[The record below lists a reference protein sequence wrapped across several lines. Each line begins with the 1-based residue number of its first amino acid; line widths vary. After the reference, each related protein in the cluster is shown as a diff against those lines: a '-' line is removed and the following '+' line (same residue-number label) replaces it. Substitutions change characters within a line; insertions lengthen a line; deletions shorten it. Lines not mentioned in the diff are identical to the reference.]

1 MFATVT
7 QDFLFKDTAMKKL
20 LISAALLPFL
30 AGQAAAAPVIELELG
45 GFMMFYGTYA
55 HQKKS
60 AKVPMSVSFPPLSAQ
75 TKAIGDYNTF
85 DLMGDA
91 EIYFT
96 GSHTFE
102 NGMKAG
108 AVVQLEA
115 GTDSNTSNQVID
127 ETYMTF
133 DSKIGRIIAGNV
145 KNASNMMAVRSPTAS
160 LMGFQETD
168 FTRLI
173 SVPALF
179 SYNKATYATLDD
191 ISTKLSYITP
201 EIGGFSF
208 GISLMPGNKVKGKD
222 ADNLLIPKDGIKIFK
237 RGVDATALY
246 THDFDGVRMDVSGS
260 FSSYKPNLKANDI
273 NAKESNLNEYGA
285 GIAFAVGE
293 WSFGGSYHFVNSSRF
308 AAEAALAVQT
318 MGAHGSSWEAGVKY
332 ENNAFAASAN
342 FMQSRADSFTAN
354 GKDDYTQYQLSA
366 RYTFAAGVDGFVDAA
381 YLRFKSAS
389 DDRALSNQGFAASA
403 GVKLTF

>member
-55 HQKKS
+55 RQKKS

-133 DSKIGRIIAGNV
+133 DSKIGRIIAG
-145 KNASNMMAVRSPTAS
+145 K
-160 LMGFQETD
+160 
-168 FTRLI
+168 
-173 SVPALF
+173 
-179 SYNKATYATLDD
+179 
-191 ISTKLSYITP
+191 
-201 EIGGFSF
+201 IG
-208 GISLMPGNKVKGKD
+208 
-222 ADNLLIPKDGIKIFK
+222 
-237 RGVDATALY
+237 R
-246 THDFDGVRMDVSGS
+246 
-260 FSSYKPNLKANDI
+260 
-273 NAKESNLNEYGA
+273 
-285 GIAFAVGE
+285 
-293 WSFGGSYHFVNSSRF
+293 
-308 AAEAALAVQT
+308 
-318 MGAHGSSWEAGVKY
+318 AHV
-332 ENNAFAASAN
+332 
-342 FMQSRADSFTAN
+342 
-354 GKDDYTQYQLSA
+354 
-366 RYTFAAGVDGFVDAA
+366 
-381 YLRFKSAS
+381 
-389 DDRALSNQGFAASA
+389 
-403 GVKLTF
+403 

>member
-1 MFATVT
+1 
-7 QDFLFKDTAMKKL
+7 MKKL
-20 LISAALLPFL
+20 LLSAAILPLL
-30 AGQAAAAPVIELELG
+30 AGQASAAPAVELELG

-55 HQKKS
+55 RQKKS
-60 AKVPMSVSFPPLSAQ
+60 AQVPMTLSFPPLTAQ
-75 TKAIGDYNTF
+75 TKAVGDYNAV

-96 GSHTFE
+96 GSHTFD
-102 NGMKAG
+102 NGMKISAM
-108 AVVQLEA
+108 VQLEA

-145 KNASNMMAVRSPTAS
+145 KNASNMLAVRSPTAS

-173 SVPALF
+173 AVPALF
-179 SYNKATYATLDD
+179 AYNKATYATLDD

-222 ADNLLIPKDGIKIFK
+222 ADNLLIPKDGLKIFK

-246 THDFDGVRMDVSGS
+246 SHAFNGVKMDVSAS
-260 FSSYKPNLKANDI
+260 FSSYTPNLKANGI
-273 NAKESNLNEYGA
+273 AARESNLNEYGA
-285 GIAFAVGE
+285 GVAFAVE
-293 WSFGGSYHFVNSSRF
+293 KWSFGGSYHFVNSGRF

-318 MGAHGSSWEAGVKY
+318 MGAHGASWETGVKY

-366 RYTFAAGVDGFVDAA
+366 RYTFASGVDGFVDTA

-389 DDRALSNQGFAASA
+389 ADRALSNRGFAATA